1 MPFFRRSGNARAR
14 SALKNQKSFG
24 WKNSMAV
31 SQIGRSANM
40 KRAIDNRAICC
51 GPTPPC
57 DIVPDT
63 FGVGGIV
70 LTPITRSGTA
80 VYARIE
86 DFVVN
91 SCNEIIVVGLGD
103 TTDRS
108 ADPNTT
114 DANILLAKY
123 SARGDLVTSFGTDGT
138 GIVKLELSSTE
149 DSVGYGIVLDSN
161 DNIFIS
167 GFAKDDSDSG
177 YYKFIIAKYLP
188 NGQLDTSWQ
197 TNGYNRIEY
206 FVGPRAESFSLIID
220 NEDNFVLVGWGS
232 DYRIYDPSVPQ
243 PTIVSRTCKINTKW

>member
-24 WKNSMAV
+24 WKHSMAV

-40 KRAIDNRAICC
+40 KRAIENRVICC
-51 GPTPPC
+51 KTTPPC

-70 LTPITRSGTA
+70 LTPITRDGGDT
-80 VYARIE
+80 YARIE

-103 TTDRS
+103 TTNRIDIS
-108 ADPNTT
+108 AS

-138 GIVKLELSSTE
+138 GIVKLEISPTE

-167 GFAKDDSDSG
+167 GFALNTSSFNEED
-177 YYKFIIAKYLP
+177 FILAK
-188 NGQLDTSWQ
+188 
-197 TNGYNRIEY
+197 
-206 FVGPRAESFSLIID
+206 
-220 NEDNFVLVGWGS
+220 
-232 DYRIYDPSVPQ
+232 
-243 PTIVSRTCKINTKW
+243 